1 MAPALAVPSGSNVSP
16 AAIFFGTFFHTL
28 VEPLPL
34 AGGGLDWD
42 RSGTSYRRA
51 FFTKFLVLSGGPD
64 QVPGVFLYTDDYLYP
79 KTGPPLTADSISAH
93 LIANENNAMP
103 FGWHSTGTNTY
114 APDVDFMSSAP
125 IGFSNIQYNVLSIP
139 SYPTTY
145 ETFQAAQDDIT
156 NQNLEATG
164 GIGGSR

>member
-1 MAPALAVPSGSNVSP
+1 M
-16 AAIFFGTFFHTL
+16 
-28 VEPLPL
+28 
-34 AGGGLDWD
+34 
-42 RSGTSYRRA
+42 
-51 FFTKFLVLSGGPD
+51 
-64 QVPGVFLYTDDYLYP
+64 PGVFLYTDLALNSFATKDI
-79 KTGPPLTADSISAH
+79 ASAH

-125 IGFSNIQYNVLSIP
+125 IGSSNIQYNVLSIP

-145 ETFQAAQDDIT
+145 EVFQAAQDDIT

>member
-1 MAPALAVPSGSNVSP
+1 VNVSP
-16 AAIFFGTFFHTL
+16 AAQFFGTLFHTL

-34 AGGGLDWD
+34 SRGGVDWD

-51 FFTKFLVLSGGPD
+51 FFTKFLVLSGGQD

-79 KTGPPLTADSISAH
+79 KTGTAPTADIISTY

-103 FGWHSTGTNTY
+103 FGWHSPTPNTY
-114 APDVDFMSSAP
+114 ALDVDFMSSTT
-125 IGFSNIQYNVLSIP
+125 IGSSIFTINYNVLNIP

-145 ETFQAAQDDIT
+145 EVFQAAQDDIT